1 MPNEIQVRL
10 PDGFP
15 AVAHTSGR
23 GSKWGDNVPQT
34 TVDFFKDG
42 VRVPPVRSTPLAV
55 LDECPRKFLYA
66 FKLGIASKVTE
77 RPLTVGTFTHLVLK
91 HLFLGSTEAEAL
103 SKVEAAL
110 TQADYSLIAAADEG
124 GFLPGGADL
133 KSALENMQDDYHK
146 ARAMAICFWRFR
158 PFDTAEWDVLRTPTG
173 EPMVERVLTC
183 EVPGIETP
191 LRTPCDLA
199 LVNKKSGE
207 VWIVDFK
214 TTSFDPKLR
223 SIPTRISPQLA
234 LYRLVLQAHL
244 DSWHKDSWSSDYPA
258 GCRIPQQTVVGSIHA
273 IIKKPTIKYCPDTKD
288 KAGFHAYIERLIQWY
303 KDAEAKDPSN
313 PPLVLDPNR
322 FSGPAMTS
330 ELWHRLVRYSGLATS
345 VPNFDTFYRAGDS
358 ACLKY
363 NKPCPFLVL
372 CNSAPAMIPDLVR
385 TNFTIEFREDK
396 EETE

>member
-1 MPNEIQVRL
+1 VPNEVQVKL
-10 PDGFP
+10 PDGFL
-15 AVAHTSGR
+15 AVANTSNRTLISPFGL

-34 TVDFFKDG
+34 TVDFFKAD

-110 TQADYSLIAAADEG
+110 TQANNSLIAAADVG

-158 PFDTAEWDVLRTPTG
+158 PFDTTKWEVLCTPEG
-173 EPMVERVLTC
+173 DLMVERVLTC
-183 EVPGIETP
+183 EVPGIKTP
-191 LRTPCDLA
+191 LRSPCDLA
-199 LVNKKSGE
+199 MFNKETGE

-214 TTSFDPKLR
+214 TTSFDPRLR
-223 SIPTRISPQLA
+223 CIPTRISPQLA

-244 DSWHKDSWSSDYPA
+244 DSWGTGLHVA
-258 GCRIPQQTVVGSIHA
+258 GSIHA
-273 IIKKPTIKYCPDTKD
+273 VIKKPTIKYCPDTKD
-288 KAGFHAYIERLIQWY
+288 KAGFHAYIERLVQWY

-322 FSGPAMTS
+322 FSGPAMTY
-330 ELWHRLVRYSGLATS
+330 ELWHRLVRYSKLATS
-345 VPNFDTFYRAGDS
+345 VPDFDTFYRAGDS

-385 TNFTIEFREDK
+385 TNFTIKFREDE